1 MSIYLLPKNDAVKV
15 AGALAD
21 GHELFG
27 PVLQDVSGEP
37 LFDKVGDPAMI
48 RLDAAIPYNPPKRV
62 VFPQS
67 ERIMSYGYDRSTRE
81 VEIVRENL
89 VRPKAIVGIRPC
101 DLTGLLCLDRFF
113 LGQEYVDEVYRDH
126 RKKMFIVANTCVR
139 PFPQCFCVCTDSG
152 PEAREGFDVSL
163 TEVGDDFLF
172 ETGSSG
178 GEGLAR
184 RLGLKEAGPEAAAL
198 KAKTV
203 DASVARFDAE
213 ATQNKAWVSRV
224 MNRITTGFISNDI
237 WEYIGDQCFECGAC
251 SFVCPTC
258 SCFNIE
264 DVNTRG
270 GRTDRRRSWDSC
282 SYEGY
287 TRMAGDHNPRRPIED
302 RRNKRFFCKLSYSQ
316 SRKYL
321 RPGCVGC
328 GRCVRVCP
336 GDIGMSNVVTYIRRE
351 ITRTGAK

>member
-1 MSIYLLPKNDAVKV
+1 MYLLPKNQSLRLA
-15 AGALAD
+15 AALAED
-21 GHELFG
+21 HEIYG
-27 PVLQDVSGEP
+27 PLLDPLSGEP
-37 LFDKVGDPAMI
+37 LFGKAVDPALI
-48 RLDAAIPYNPPKRV
+48 RLDAAIPYNPPKSA

-67 ERIMSYGYDRSTRE
+67 ERILSYRYDRTSRR
-81 VEIVRENL
+81 VDLVRDDH
-89 VRPKAIVGIRPC
+89 VRPKALVGLRAC
-101 DLTGLLCLDRFF
+101 DLTGILCLDRFY

-126 RKKMFIVANTCVR
+126 RKKLFIVANTCVR

-152 PEAREGFDVSL
+152 PAAREGFDVNL
-163 TEVGDDFLF
+163 TEAGDSYLF
-172 ETGSSG
+172 ETGSD
-178 GEGLAR
+178 EGAALAR
-184 RLGLKEAGPEAAAL
+184 RLGLKEAGPDAAAL
-198 KAKTV
+198 KRRIV
-203 DASVARFDAE
+203 DASIARFDAE
-213 ATQNKAWVSRV
+213 ATQNKAWISRV
-224 MNRITTGFISNDI
+224 MNRVTTGFVSNDV

-264 DVNTRG
+264 DAAAPA
-270 GRTDRRRSWDSC
+270 GRTARLRSWDSC

-287 TRMAGDHNPRRPIED
+287 TRMAGDHNPRQPVED

-351 ITRTGAK
+351 IIKAGAK